1 MISKYRSLGMIAL
14 LAGVSFAA
22 IVAQDA
28 ALRVASGRREILLQT
43 SQSWNGKPYTH
54 YPTGQPQLT
63 IIRPNVVYVPSGSL
77 ARMTSSTSSF
87 VLRSFHWGSLLLL
100 DSHCTRRTACAGATE
115 RYPLRILLDRDT

>member
-14 LAGVSFAA
+14 LAGVSLAA

-54 YPTGQPQLT
+54 YPTGQPPLT
-63 IIRPNVVYVPSGSL
+63 IIRLTVAPHTPCHGTLIRS
-77 ARMTSSTSSF
+77 RM
-87 VLRSFHWGSLLLL
+87 
-100 DSHCTRRTACAGATE
+100 
-115 RYPLRILLDRDT
+115 